1 MTLQE
6 LGAASGLTIDQL
18 AARAGVRPA
27 TVAKRDAGT
36 LRANPVSRRRL
47 ADVLGL
53 APAALR
59 DAPSA
64 ARRTRARTP
73 SGSRRTPGW
82 PPDTAPAGG
91 RVTRR
96 N

>member
-1 MTLQE
+1 VTLQE
-6 LGAASGLTIDQL
+6 LCAARGLTLDQL

-27 TVAKRDAGT
+27 TVAKIDAGT
-36 LRANPVSRRRL
+36 LRANQFILRRL

-59 DAPSA
+59 DELSA

-73 SGSRRTPGW
+73 TGSGLTPG
-82 PPDTAPAGG
+82 
-91 RVTRR
+91 R
-96 N
+96 